1 MARFMMM
8 RRLTGFLAAG
18 TMVLS
23 LSTMAAQADRFRNPT
38 AIFAGLDKIT
48 GRIIA
53 FEVAVNETV
62 QFGALQLT
70 PKVCYTRPVTER
82 PQTTSFVEVD
92 EISASNEY
100 KRLFSGWMFAASPG
114 LNAIEHPVYDI
125 WLTGCKGA
133 TENDLMKTK
142 PDEEEAL
149 TSPTVETPG
158 ARPVGPDGKPQ
169 IDPLERAAMERRRQQ
184 QLNRSTTAGPILPGQ
199 PLNTVPAPQQ
209 RPASQSFFPLPGFG
223 GGNRSQGGSN
233 PGIYV
238 DPARR

>member
-1 MARFMMM
+1 MGHSMMIT
-8 RRLTGFLAAG
+8 RLAGSLAAG
-18 TMVLS
+18 TIILGLS
-23 LSTMAAQADRFRNPT
+23 VHTAQADRFRNPT

-92 EISASNEY
+92 EISATNDY

-133 TENDLMKTK
+133 TERDLMKTK
-142 PDEEEAL
+142 PEEDEVAANP
-149 TSPTVETPG
+149 SPDPLQGKTL
-158 ARPVGPDGKPQ
+158 GPDGKPQ
-169 IDPLERAAMERRRQQ
+169 LDPAERAAMERRRQQ

-199 PLNTVPAPQQ
+199 PLNTAPIQQQ
-209 RPASQSFFPLPGFG
+209 RPASQSFFPLP
-223 GGNRSQGGSN
+223 NGGSINRGAN
-233 PGIYV
+233 PGIFV
-238 DPARR
+238 DPSRN

>member
-1 MARFMMM
+1 MMT
-8 RRLTGFLAAG
+8 RRLANALAAG
-18 TMVLS
+18 TIALGLS
-23 LSTMAAQADRFRNPT
+23 ATPSLADRFRNPT

-82 PQTTSFVEVD
+82 PQTTTFVEVD

-133 TENDLMKTK
+133 TESDLMKTK
-142 PDEEEAL
+142 PEEDDAI
-149 TSPTVETPG
+149 TNPTVENPLG
-158 ARPVGPDGKPQ
+158 RPLGLDGKPQ
-169 IDPLERAAMERRRQQ
+169 IDPAERAAMERRRQQ

-199 PLNTVPAPQQ
+199 PLNTAPIQQQ
-209 RPASQSFFPLPGFG
+209 RPPSQSFFPLPTTGTG
-223 GGNRSQGGSN
+223 GRSAN